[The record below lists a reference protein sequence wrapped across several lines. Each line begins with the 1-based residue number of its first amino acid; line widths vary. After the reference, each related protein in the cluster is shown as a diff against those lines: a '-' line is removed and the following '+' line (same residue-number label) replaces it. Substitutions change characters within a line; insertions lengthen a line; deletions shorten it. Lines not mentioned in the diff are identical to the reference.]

1 MKQFLIA
8 LFPSMVSFGVVF
20 AIFHNAFAAGIVAA
34 VVLFYA
40 FFGLCIV
47 AKAHDGE
54 ELGYPEET
62 VTSDQ

>member
-8 LFPSMVSFGVVF
+8 LFPSLVSFAVVSV
-20 AIFHNAFAAGIVAA
+20 IFHNELAAGLVAV

-54 ELGYPEET
+54 EESYTDKP
-62 VTSDQ
+62 VTSNQ